1 MTEELGWIVEPVRHV
16 NEYRAHTSVL
26 LPLSAL
32 ELQFVAEGPQ
42 MGGHFE
48 VSRTG
53 ERGSADV
60 LVDIQAGYRRE
71 HALRNVTVYHFHSQ
85 NDEHGVKILVSVLKL
100 CSEA

>member
-53 ERGSADV
+53 KRGSADV
-60 LVDIQAGYRRE
+60 FVDIQADYRRE

-85 NDEHGVKILVSVLKL
+85 NDEHGVKISVSVLRL
-100 CSEA
+100 CSEV